1 MVNEALN
8 SVGTV
13 EPEKVEVL
21 DKIVTVREILIGA
34 GMVFVGAVA
43 IYAIYAF
50 VKYIQEQR
58 ELGITPE
65 RSYFDEVNIN
75 EIKQWFS
82 EKIDSED
89 VVGVLFYPTED
100 NLKKWKLDMD
110 VADNIIIQITYNKK
124 SNEVVSYREIAF
136 DKMSAKL
143 RDLLDSNG
151 GTVIL
156 AK

>member
-110 VADNIIIQITYNKK
+110 VADNIIIQITYNQK

-156 AK
+156 EK